1 MQELKATKKAQQ
13 ETLTGRRKLILAL
26 ATELKVRRPQARL
39 RLLALTFPCASKAI
53 KAATVPVSKLV
64 EVADRSAVHLL
75 PAPLRAVFAALD
87 GVAQPSSE
95 ERRFVVSVQGSP
107 DLTAEAEP
115 TEVAAE
121 VAEAKEEEEEDGR
134 RSAKRA
140 RIGDGVHPMSVL
152 LELHARG
159 SKLAAVVFEFVPS
172 RGLVVPRVEDGDA
185 ALLDGILGESLTEAA
200 GGEEGEAPPSVSE
213 AAAQLPVLSWAQK
226 LAEGDAAHAG
236 AVMAA
241 LHAAASRL

>member
-1 MQELKATKKAQQ
+1 M
-13 ETLTGRRKLILAL
+13 
-26 ATELKVRRPQARL
+26 
-39 RLLALTFPCASKAI
+39 
-53 KAATVPVSKLV
+53 PVSKLV

-75 PAPLRAVFAALD
+75 PAALRAVFAALD

-107 DLTAEAEP
+107 DLTADAEP
-115 TEVAAE
+115 VEVAE
-121 VAEAKEEEEEDGR
+121 PGEAKEEDEPEEGR

-159 SKLAAVVFEFVPS
+159 SKRASVVFEYLPS
-172 RGLVVPRVEDGDA
+172 RGLVVPRVDDGDA
-185 ALLDGILGESLTEAA
+185 ALLDGILGESLTDAA
-200 GGEEGEAPPSVSE
+200 GGEEGEAAPSLSE
-213 AAAQLPVLSWAQK
+213 AAAHLPVLSWAQK
-226 LAEGDAAHAG
+226 LAGVEGSADAAHAA
-236 AVMAA
+236 AVVDA